1 MTIEQYPETPTEL
14 LIKEGFDGEIYC
26 LQCCAEY
33 IATRDGGM
41 PVDQRPPIQ
50 LACTWAPSWQ
60 SQSFGGQVVVSCAVV
75 PSCFDHLS
83 NRPRSAEEMAAS
95 RGLILGGGRG

>member
-1 MTIEQYPETPTEL
+1 MNLAQPPETPVEL
-14 LIKEGFDGEIYC
+14 MIKEGFDGKTYC

-33 IATRDGGM
+33 IIARDSGM
-41 PVDQRPPIQ
+41 PADQRPPIQ

-60 SQSFGGQVVVSCAVV
+60 SQSFGGQVVVACAVV

-83 NRPRSAEEMAAS
+83 NRQRSPEEMAAS
-95 RGLILGGGRG
+95 RGLILGGGG